1 MTKSFLKTTWFL
13 VSFIFLLF
21 AFSEV
26 VLADSTYYKKTME
39 QYTVPAVNLINQDG
53 ELVDLK
59 AYLDSDKPIVLDF
72 IYGTCT
78 TICPILS
85 VGFAHFQ
92 KKLGSDA
99 QNVRMVSITIDPD
112 NDTPELMKIYL
123 EKYGARPGWE
133 AFTGKRA
140 HIVSV
145 LREFDAYVANKMNH
159 FPLTIMK
166 APGEKKWVRLYGM
179 LSAADLR
186 KEFAQ
191 LQGK

>member
-1 MTKSFLKTTWFL
+1 MAKLSLITNWFL
-13 VSFIFLLF
+13 ASCFLLLF
-21 AFSEV
+21 SFSEV
-26 VLADSTYYKKTME
+26 VLAESSYYKRTLE

-53 ELVDLK
+53 EFIDLK
-59 AYLDSDKPIVLDF
+59 AYLESDKPIILDF
-72 IYGTCT
+72 VYGTCT

-92 KKLGSDA
+92 KKLGTDTQS
-99 QNVRMVSITIDPD
+99 VRMVSITIDPD
-112 NDTPELMKIYL
+112 NDTPELMKKYL
-123 EKYGARPGWE
+123 QKYGARPGWD

-145 LREFDAYVANKMNH
+145 LREFNAYVANKMNH
-159 FPLTIMK
+159 YPLTIMK
-166 APGEKKWVRLYGM
+166 APGEKDWVRLYGM

-186 KEFAQ
+186 NEFAK